1 MEQIESKI
9 LELEE
14 KMNLMQKTN
23 KEQED
28 SRNSYLNQ
36 LETKIKLLENGIKIN
51 DQNSKIL
58 EEKAIDLKI
67 SLETS
72 FKNYFT
78 SNDKHFD
85 FYELILRTLTYKIDE
100 LFHKNE
106 QTTNL
111 MEKNSS
117 I

>member
-36 LETKIKLLENGIKIN
+36 LETKIKLLE
-51 DQNSKIL
+51 L
-58 EEKAIDLKI
+58 
-67 SLETS
+67 
-72 FKNYFT
+72 
-78 SNDKHFD
+78 
-85 FYELILRTLTYKIDE
+85 
-100 LFHKNE
+100 
-106 QTTNL
+106 
-111 MEKNSS
+111 
-117 I
+117 